1 MYTYLIPNQVRR
13 YMNGHI
19 YPRDHQRTIYSP
31 ILNLQSHS
39 YFIQDQRARTNG
51 RRDASLGHFQ
61 INAGRVTITD
71 GVEVRKTSSL
81 FYRSRQQ
88 LFCSLF
94 FEKEFSSDTIL
105 NLTQKQLKL
114 KFQNNQQCWASTP
127 KSYRSF

>member
-1 MYTYLIPNQVRR
+1 
-13 YMNGHI
+13 MNGHI

-88 LFCSLF
+88 HFLFSFFRKRILF
-94 FEKEFSSDTIL
+94 RHNLESDTEAIEIEI
-105 NLTQKQLKL
+105 
-114 KFQNNQQCWASTP
+114 P
-127 KSYRSF
+127 K